1 MDNALHQAMLQRLE
15 DGRLPCVAAHELAHE
30 FGLEPLAV
38 GQAAD
43 EADVRISHCQLGLF
57 GYGPK
62 SEGKHKIVHAMDD
75 VPERLAA
82 RLRAAA
88 NEEGITC
95 LAIWQVADELGY
107 LRLEPAA
114 PSRPWA
120 CASQAASWA
129 ASPAPELKK
138 EGNMGLCAG
147 STNTP
152 TST

>member
-1 MDNALHQAMLQRLE
+1 MNTTLHQAMLQRLE
-15 DGRLPCVAAHELAHE
+15 DGRLPCIAAHELAHE

-43 EADVRISHCQLGLF
+43 EADIRISHCQLGLF

-88 NEEGITC
+88 GAEGITC
-95 LAIWQVADELGY
+95 LDIWQIADELGY
-107 LRLEPAA
+107 LYLE
-114 PSRPWA
+114 
-120 CASQAASWA
+120 ASSAVEA
-129 ASPAPELKK
+129 
-138 EGNMGLCAG
+138 MGLRVSRCQLGCFPRA
-147 STNTP
+147 
-152 TST
+152 